1 MGVTGPLP
9 AIAEKPAEAIKIAT
23 SVLPANPEVIL
34 MGKKILR
41 CKTFEILLKTKKG
54 ALF

>member
-23 SVLPANPEVIL
+23 SVLPAKNRKLYLWV
-34 MGKKILR
+34 KR
-41 CKTFEILLKTKKG
+41 Y
-54 ALF
+54 